1 MLPLQMI
8 LLSSCLPTNKEKD
21 FRPFFHSFWPSKVNI
36 PFGIWNIEQKTT
48 WSLSSVWKFFLKCY
62 PAKQIHYSSSLLIN
76 CTASLFYFKVTFVK
90 NLMPKRIRCL
100 FLKLWWEQDALR
112 HPQLANKN
120 YFSKA
125 CIWDFWHMVHLMFQ
139 FHKSWYKQ
147 IFTITML
154 CNVHTAHES
163 IGIISST
170 LQKHIHGILDMV

>member
-8 LLSSCLPTNKEKD
+8 LLSSCLPINKEKD
-21 FRPFFHSFWPSKVNI
+21 FRPFIHSFWPSKVNI
-36 PFGIWNIEQKTT
+36 PLGIWNIEQKTT

-90 NLMPKRIRCL
+90 NFMPKRIRCL

-120 YFSKA
+120 HFSKA
-125 CIWDFWHMVHLMFQ
+125 CTYLGFLTYGAFDVSVSQKLIQTNIYNH
-139 FHKSWYKQ
+139 
-147 IFTITML
+147 
-154 CNVHTAHES
+154 NVVQCAHES